1 MIRYVKVY
9 NIEANLIGMFP
20 SVGDVIY
27 ISSTVYQDHSVIG
40 PFKVIDRGD
49 CQVRNI
55 IPSFIRA
62 TLMTTE
68 VTPDYWVYPGRKVGA
83 EYPCEKAQA
92 KAWADYEADLEAH
105 QG

>member
-40 PFKVIDRGD
+40 PFKVIDRG
-49 CQVRNI
+49 I
-55 IPSFIRA
+55 
-62 TLMTTE
+62 
-68 VTPDYWVYPGRKVGA
+68 
-83 EYPCEKAQA
+83 A
-92 KAWADYEADLEAH
+92 K
-105 QG
+105 